1 MTEDELSIY
10 QKGIEQGMKHC
21 KTAPETDKRISLQE
35 QRLNGITDAL
45 EDIKN
50 SIDSTKRWIIG
61 TLFGLISA
69 ALYFGFSVGT
79 WKGGIEERL
88 SHIET
93 EFQYHI
99 ESTK

>member
-1 MTEDELSIY
+1 MTDNELILY
-10 QKGIEQGMKHC
+10 QKGVEEGRKHC
-21 KTAPETDKRISLQE
+21 TTAPDTDKRISLQE
-35 QRLNGITDAL
+35 QRMNGITDAL
-45 EDIKN
+45 EDIKD

-79 WKGGIEERL
+79 WKGSIEERL
-88 SHIET
+88 LHIET

-99 ESTK
+99 ETTK